1 MTRLKWFSGAICG
14 IGLAVALA
22 GGAGVGPA
30 RAELTPQPSAGDP
43 RLRIVRYDPN
53 EVVRLEATLG
63 YAITL
68 EFGEGERI
76 ENVSIG
82 DSLGW
87 QVTPNRRANLLFL
100 KPVERA
106 GATDMTVVT
115 NLRSYAFDL
124 SVPLRR
130 RHQAPDVIF
139 RLRFDYPEPV
149 AVAPDASVLTVPRA
163 APQPTDVNHAYSFEG
178 SSAGLPVRVFDDGHA
193 TYFVFAEQT
202 DYPAIFAVDGDKKE
216 AVVNISQRDGYV
228 VVDRL
233 ARAFLLRRGAAVT
246 RIVNDA
252 FHEDASTQTQLRRRK
267 GGKP

>member
-1 MTRLKWFSGAICG
+1 MSVSLRPTVLRLALLMAAALPLV
-14 IGLAVALA
+14 LAA
-22 GGAGVGPA
+22 PA
-30 RAELTPQPSAGDP
+30 AVRAELVPQPSAGDP

-115 NLRSYAFDL
+115 NLRKYAFDL
-124 SVPLRR
+124 SVPARR
-130 RHQAPDVIF
+130 RGRGGDVIF
-139 RLRFDYPEPV
+139 SLRFDYPEPV
-149 AVAPDASVLTVPRA
+149 AAAADASVLTAPRA
-163 APQPTDVNHAYSFEG
+163 PAQPLDVNHAYSFEG
-178 SSAGLPVRVFDDGHA
+178 SAAGLPVRVFDDGRS

-216 AVVNISQRDGYV
+216 AVVNIAQRDGYV

-233 ARAFLLRRGAAVT
+233 ARAFVLRRGAAVT

-252 FHEDASTQTQLRRRK
+252 FHEDSTPQTTLRRRK
-267 GGKP
+267 GG

>member
-1 MTRLKWFSGAICG
+1 MIRARFLLCG
-14 IGLAVALA
+14 LGLAVLLGMADVA
-22 GGAGVGPA
+22 GPA
-30 RAELTPQPSAGDP
+30 RAELVPQPSAGDP
-43 RLRIVRYDPN
+43 RLRVVRYDPN
-53 EVVRLEATLG
+53 EVVRLDATLG

-106 GATDMTVVT
+106 GPTDMTVIT

-124 SVPLRR
+124 RVPVRR
-130 RHQAPDVIF
+130 KGQAPDVIF

-149 AVAPDASVLTVPRA
+149 ALAPDASVLTTPRA
-163 APQPTDVNHAYSFEG
+163 PEKPVDVNHAYSFEG
-178 SSAGLPVRVFDDGHA
+178 SSAGLPVRVFDDGHS
-193 TYFVFAEQT
+193 TYFQFAEQT

-216 AVVNISQRDGYV
+216 AVVNISQRDGYL

-233 ARAFLLRRGAAVT
+233 ARAFVLRRGAAVT

-252 FHEDASTQTQLRRRK
+252 FHEDASSQTALHRRK

>member
-1 MTRLKWFSGAICG
+1 MTVPNLSLKG
-14 IGLAVALA
+14 IRGLLLAAVLLSL
-22 GGAGVGPA
+22 GITVPA

-68 EFGEGERI
+68 EFGEGERV

-130 RHQAPDVIF
+130 KRQTADVIF

-149 AVAPDASVLTVPRA
+149 AVAMDASVLTAPRA
-163 APQPTDVNHAYSFEG
+163 PAQPLDVNHAYSFEG
-178 SSAGLPVRVFDDGHA
+178 SAAGLPVRVFDDGRS

-233 ARAFLLRRGAAVT
+233 ARAFVLRRGAAVT
-246 RIVNDA
+246 RIVNDS
-252 FHEDASTQTQLRRRK
+252 FHEDASTQTQLHRRK
-267 GGKP
+267 GR